1 MTTLMADV
9 FLEKLKKY
17 EFREPMLKFFESKKY
32 LSTIKIALFNS
43 LCTNL
48 VMLKS
53 QRFLLI
59 TLKPSGTVK
68 ISKFSSD

>member
-1 MTTLMADV
+1 MADV

-17 EFREPMLKFFESKKY
+17 EFREPILKCFEIKKY
-32 LSTIKIALFNS
+32 LSTIKIALMGYS

-59 TLKPSGTVK
+59 TLKPSDYVK
-68 ISKFSSD
+68 TFWYR